1 MNYLALITSVLIGY
15 LVVILLK
22 PKGKSTQLLLS
33 FSGAYLLSTT
43 VLHLL
48 PEVFETQQENIG
60 VYILVGILLQTI
72 LEYFSK
78 GVEHGHVHIHSHI
91 HKIPWLLFLSLYI
104 HAFVEGIPLANKENS
119 TLLWAIVVH
128 KIPISIVLVAFLLK
142 SDFLKKYALML
153 ILLFAFMS
161 PLGTFLSQEIT
172 FFSNYQHIITA
183 VVIGVFLHIATAILF
198 ETSENHQF
206 NFKKFVVVLLGFAI
220 AMLSTFILGH

>member
-1 MNYLALITSVLIGY
+1 MNYVALITSVLVGY
-15 LVVILLK
+15 IIVIIAK

-43 VLHLL
+43 VLHLI
-48 PEVFETQQENIG
+48 PEVFESHQKNIG
-60 VYILVGILLQTI
+60 AYILLGILLQTI

-78 GVEHGHVHIHSHI
+78 GVEHGHVHIHKHV

-104 HAFVEGIPLANKENS
+104 HAFVEGIPLANIENS

-142 SDFLKKYALML
+142 SDFLKKHAMML
-153 ILLFAFMS
+153 ILLFALMS
-161 PLGTFLSQEIT
+161 PLGSFLSQEIS
-172 FFSNYQHIITA
+172 FFNDYQQVITA
-183 VVIGVFLHIATAILF
+183 IVIGVFLHIATAILF

-206 NFKKFVVVLLGFAI
+206 NMKKFAVVLLGFGI
-220 AMLSTFILGH
+220 AMLSTYIIGH

>member
-1 MNYLALITSVLIGY
+1 MNYIALISSVLVGY
-15 LVVILLK
+15 IIVIIAK

-43 VLHLL
+43 VLHLI
-48 PEVFETQQENIG
+48 PEVFESHQKNIG
-60 VYILVGILLQTI
+60 AYILLGILLQTI

-78 GVEHGHVHIHSHI
+78 GVEHGHVHIHKHV

-104 HAFVEGIPLANKENS
+104 HAFVEGIPLANIENS

-142 SDFLKKYALML
+142 SDFLKKYTVIL
-153 ILLFAFMS
+153 ILIFALMS
-161 PLGTFLSQEIT
+161 PLGSFLSEKIS
-172 FFSNYQHIITA
+172 FFDTYQHAITA

-198 ETSENHQF
+198 ETTENHQF
-206 NFKKFVVVLLGFAI
+206 NIKKFVVVLLGFGL
-220 AMLSTFILGH
+220 AMVSTYVIGH

>member
-1 MNYLALITSVLIGY
+1 MNYIALITSVLIGY
-15 LVVILLK
+15 LVVIILK

-48 PEVFETQQENIG
+48 PEVFESQQENIG

-78 GVEHGHVHIHSHI
+78 GVEHGHVHIDRHI

-104 HAFVEGIPLANKENS
+104 HAFVEGVPLANKENS

-161 PLGTFLSQEIT
+161 PLGTFLSQKIT
-172 FFSNYQHIITA
+172 FFSDYQHIITA

>member
-48 PEVFETQQENIG
+48 PEVFETQQKNIG

-78 GVEHGHVHIHSHI
+78 GVEHGHVHIDSHI

-142 SDFLKKYALML
+142 SDFLKKYALLL

-161 PLGTFLSQEIT
+161 PLGTFLSQEIS

-220 AMLSTFILGH
+220 AMLSTFILDH

>member
-1 MNYLALITSVLIGY
+1 MNYIALIASVLVGY
-15 LVVILLK
+15 LVVVLLK

-48 PEVFETQQENIG
+48 PEVFETHQENIG
-60 VYILVGILLQTI
+60 IYILAGILLQTV

-78 GVEHGHVHIHSHI
+78 GVEHGHVHIHGNL

-104 HAFVEGIPLANKENS
+104 HAFVEGIPLANKESS

-142 SDFLKKYALML
+142 SDFLKKYALLL
-153 ILLFAFMS
+153 IAFFALMS
-161 PLGTFLSQEIT
+161 PLGTFLSQEIQ
-172 FFSNYQHIITA
+172 FFANYQHVITA

-206 NFKKFVVVLLGFAI
+206 SLKKFVVVLFGFAV
-220 AMLSTFILGH
+220 AMLSTYALGH

>member
-1 MNYLALITSVLIGY
+1 MNYIALIASVLVGY
-15 LVVILLK
+15 LVVILAK

-48 PEVFETQQENIG
+48 PEVFESHQEHIG
-60 VYILVGILLQTI
+60 AYILVGILLQTI

-91 HKIPWLLFLSLYI
+91 NKIPWLLFLSLYI
-104 HAFVEGIPLANKENS
+104 HAFVEGIPLATIENS

-142 SDFLKKYALML
+142 SDFLKKHALML
-153 ILLFAFMS
+153 IILFALMS
-161 PLGTFLSQEIT
+161 PLGSFLSEKIP
-172 FFSNYQHIITA
+172 FFATYQHAITA
-183 VVIGVFLHIATAILF
+183 IVIGVFLHIATAILF
-198 ETSENHQF
+198 ETTENHQF
-206 NFKKFVVVLLGFAI
+206 NIKKFVVVLLGFGT
-220 AMLSTFILGH
+220 AMLTTYMIGH

>member
-1 MNYLALITSVLIGY
+1 MNYIALIASVLVGY
-15 LVVILLK
+15 LVVILSK

-48 PEVFETQQENIG
+48 PEVFETHQENIG
-60 VYILVGILLQTI
+60 VYILLGILLQTI

-91 HKIPWLLFLSLYI
+91 HKIPWLIFLSLYI
-104 HAFVEGIPLANKENS
+104 HAFVEGIPLASKENS

-142 SDFLKKYALML
+142 SDFLKKHAIML
-153 ILLFAFMS
+153 ILLFALMS
-161 PLGTFLSQEIT
+161 PLGSFLSQEIS
-172 FFSNYQHIITA
+172 FFNDYQQVITA
-183 VVIGVFLHIATAILF
+183 IVIGVFLHIATAILF

-206 NFKKFVVVLLGFAI
+206 NMKKFAVVLLGFGI
-220 AMLSTFILGH
+220 AMLSTYIIGH